1 MDPDSPEEIRIG
13 RQALTV
19 LRADLSRA
27 LPLEGCALLL
37 GLTQGPSWTIR
48 QIWPCC
54 NVWEP
59 APERYRRFA
68 IDPREQ
74 LTAQRWG
81 RQRGWTVLGSAHSHP
96 LSAPMPSAIDRQ
108 LAFVPTLMLILGLAP
123 VDPSSATAAAA
134 AERAGEAESD
144 RDTQSLLRQP
154 VLSPERG
161 LAAWWLAAEAQAP
174 GACRRLGWR
183 MED

>member
-1 MDPDSPEEIRIG
+1 MDPVSPEEIRIG

-19 LRADLSRA
+19 LWADLSRA
-27 LPLEGCALLL
+27 EPHEGCALLL
-37 GLTQGPSWTIR
+37 GLMEGPSWTIR
-48 QIWPCC
+48 QIWPCS

-59 APERYRRFA
+59 VPERHQRFA

-81 RQRGWTVLGSAHSHP
+81 RQHGWRVLGSAHSHP
-96 LSAPMPSAIDRQ
+96 FSAPVPSATDRQ
-108 LAFVPTLMLILGLAP
+108 LAFGPTLMLILGLAP
-123 VDPSSATAAAA
+123 E
-134 AERAGEAESD
+134 AERDGDPQA
-144 RDTQSLLRQP
+144 LLRQP
-154 VLSPERG
+154 GLSQERG
-161 LAAWWLAAEAQAP
+161 LAAWWLAAEPEVQ